1 MKPAPERQAGNS
13 MNHYPMPI
21 PEHYSPAQ
29 VLAILELLETLH
41 NAIREVYA
49 LPLRD
54 FARAERAR
62 FANDDEDLDI
72 DPDISF

>member
-1 MKPAPERQAGNS
+1 
-13 MNHYPMPI
+13 
-21 PEHYSPAQ
+21 

-54 FARAERAR
+54 FARAERA
-62 FANDDEDLDI
+62 ALTADDEDLDI
-72 DPDISF
+72 DPDIAF